1 MKDEEMEKMNNKMT
15 ISFNKG
21 VEKKMLKTPKDNL
34 T

>member
-21 VEKKMLKTPKDNL
+21 VETNDENTKDNL
-34 T
+34 M